1 MGVIQT
7 FKAQRWERAE
17 LRPELSVRGH
27 RFQGIRAPGPIV
39 LVVQEGTGWVQRQDG
54 GREVIN
60 AKSVV
65 IYKTGDWF
73 EYGTDSGD
81 EFTIET
87 YWAADLS
94 EEEWKAIFTET
105 FGPDFSQ

>member
-1 MGVIQT
+1 MQT

-17 LRPELSVRGH
+17 LWPEPSVRGH

-39 LVVQEGTGWVQRQDG
+39 LVVQEGSGWVQRQDG
-54 GREVIN
+54 GREVLN